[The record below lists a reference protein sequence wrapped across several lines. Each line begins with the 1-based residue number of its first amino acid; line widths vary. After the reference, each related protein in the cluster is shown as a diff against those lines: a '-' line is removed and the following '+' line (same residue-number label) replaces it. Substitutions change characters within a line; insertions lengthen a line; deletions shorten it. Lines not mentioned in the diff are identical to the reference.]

1 MLTKQVPKN
10 NIYFYI
16 FSKYRE
22 VTDEV
27 TREYMQY
34 FATQKYE
41 SERIKRIHAFVE
53 RYRKDPV
60 AKKAYMTLE
69 QELNIRYKKGLA
81 EGLEKGRAETRGEE
95 KVAVARRMLAD
106 NEPIERICR
115 YSGLSEAEVLGLQK
129 EMQ

>member
-1 MLTKQVPKN
+1 
-10 NIYFYI
+10 
-16 FSKYRE
+16 
-22 VTDEV
+22 
-27 TREYMQY
+27 
-34 FATQKYE
+34 
-41 SERIKRIHAFVE
+41 
-53 RYRKDPV
+53 
-60 AKKAYMTLE
+60 MTLE